1 MKYYQLS
8 FTLDKKIRGRYEMP
22 HTISIESKNFLKYI
36 SDKAK
41 T

>member
-1 MKYYQLS
+1 
-8 FTLDKKIRGRYEMP
+8 MP

-41 T
+41 TISVYFEKLFKFIYN